1 MLKNSPFVGWID
13 KNSVLEYNH
22 AFVSKENNFPVRY
35 RIGASTVSRLSN
47 IKRFFTLDSLN
58 LYSDPFFLDK
68 SKGKLVAGQIVYAY
82 KYDASKQAILVSDR
96 PSLSDS
102 TRTALGWIPAD
113 LTAMVGQNHVYLLD
127 ANYPE
132 FAGFPLGSKL
142 LFTADGNWTNTSTD
156 QKVPIKPSFVSMGQ
170 EEDLYA

>member
-1 MLKNSPFVGWID
+1 M
-13 KNSVLEYNH
+13 
-22 AFVSKENNFPVRY
+22 
-35 RIGASTVSRLSN
+35 
-47 IKRFFTLDSLN
+47 
-58 LYSDPFFLDK
+58 
-68 SKGKLVAGQIVYAY
+68 YAY

-142 LFTADGNWTNTSTD
+142 LFTC
-156 QKVPIKPSFVSMGQ
+156 
-170 EEDLYA
+170 